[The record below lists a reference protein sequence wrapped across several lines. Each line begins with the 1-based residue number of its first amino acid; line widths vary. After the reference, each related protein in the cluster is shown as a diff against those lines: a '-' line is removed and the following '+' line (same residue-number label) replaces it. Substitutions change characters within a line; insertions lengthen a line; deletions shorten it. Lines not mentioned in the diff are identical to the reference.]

1 MKLLKVSAPVF
12 LLLSLLLISMP
23 VWADAV
29 QVDPLATLE
38 ELRAQNELLQ
48 QRSRFTTG
56 GLAMILTIT
65 AMLVFLVI
73 NNRWN
78 HRLEIKNRQL
88 ERERNVVVAQNK
100 QLAIERDRAEQALS
114 VKTSFIQSMTH
125 EIRTPLNA
133 ISGFS
138 QVLATPGIDILQEER
153 LDLSTRI
160 QENTRQLTTILDDL
174 IMISDLESNCMVPPL
189 EDCPAAA
196 IVGFA
201 ADAFRPLF
209 PATLTFNIENNVS
222 EDLIVKTNPHMI
234 NTILQKLLSNAVKF
248 TSQGSVTLRL
258 NSTDDQLCISV
269 VDTGPGIPADKKDF
283 VFERFSKLDNFVP
296 GTGLGL
302 SIARMIAERIHGTLN
317 LDTSYVGGAKLD
329 LVIPIHFDV

>member
-1 MKLLKVSAPVF
+1 MRLFKVSAYVF
-12 LLLSLLLISMP
+12 LSLTLLFVAMP
-23 VWADAV
+23 LWADAV
-29 QVDPLATLE
+29 QVDSLGTLD
-38 ELRAQNELLQ
+38 ELRAQNELLR

-78 HRLEIKNRQL
+78 HRLSIKNRQL

-100 QLAIERDRAEQALS
+100 QLAVERDRAEQALS

-138 QVLATPGIDILQEER
+138 QVLATPDIDIPQEQR
-153 LDLSTRI
+153 LELSTRI

-174 IMISDLESNCMVPPL
+174 IMISELESNCSAPPL
-189 EDCPAAA
+189 EDCPATA
-196 IVGFA
+196 IVGFS
-201 ADAFRPLF
+201 ADAFRPLV
-209 PATLTFNIENNVS
+209 PATLTFNIDNKVD
-222 EDLIVKTNPHMI
+222 EDLIVRTNPHMI
-234 NTILQKLLSNAVKF
+234 NTILQKLFSNAVKF
-248 TSQGSVTLRL
+248 TSQGGITLRL
-258 NSTDDQLCISV
+258 SRSDDRLCISV
-269 VDTGPGIPADKKDF
+269 IDTGPGIPAEKKDF
-283 VFERFSKLDNFVP
+283 VFERFSKLDSFVP

-302 SIARMIAERIHGTLN
+302 SIARMTAERIHGTLT
-317 LDTSYVGGAKLD
+317 LDTSYVGGAKFD
-329 LVIPIHFDV
+329 LVIPIHF

>member
-1 MKLLKVSAPVF
+1 MRLFKVSAYVF
-12 LLLSLLLISMP
+12 LSLTLLFVAMP
-23 VWADAV
+23 LWADAV
-29 QVDPLATLE
+29 QVDSLGTLD
-38 ELRAQNELLQ
+38 ELRAQNELLR

-78 HRLEIKNRQL
+78 HRLSIKNRQL

-100 QLAIERDRAEQALS
+100 QLAVERDRAEQALS

-138 QVLATPGIDILQEER
+138 QVLATPDIDIPQEQR
-153 LDLSTRI
+153 LELSTRI

-174 IMISDLESNCMVPPL
+174 IMISELESNCSAPPL
-189 EDCPAAA
+189 EDCPATA
-196 IVGFA
+196 IVGFS
-201 ADAFRPLF
+201 ADAFRPLV
-209 PATLTFNIENNVS
+209 PATLTFNIDNKVDEN
-222 EDLIVKTNPHMI
+222 LIVRTNPHMI

-248 TSQGSVTLRL
+248 TSQGGITLRL
-258 NSTDDQLCISV
+258 SRSDDRLCISV
-269 VDTGPGIPADKKDF
+269 IDTGPGIPAEKKDF
-283 VFERFSKLDNFVP
+283 VFERFSKLDSFVP

-302 SIARMIAERIHGTLN
+302 SIARMTAERIHGTLT
-317 LDTSYVGGAKLD
+317 LDTSYVGGAKFD
-329 LVIPIHFDV
+329 LVIPIHF

>member
-1 MKLLKVSAPVF
+1 MKLLKVSVPVF
-12 LLLSLLLISMP
+12 LLLSLLLVSMP

-29 QVDPLATLE
+29 QVDSLATLE

-138 QVLATPGIDILQEER
+138 QVLATPGIDIPQEER

-209 PATLTFNIENNVS
+209 HATLTFNIENNVS

-258 NSTDDQLCISV
+258 NSTDDHLCISV

>member
-1 MKLLKVSAPVF
+1 MKLFKVSVYVF
-12 LLLSLLLISMP
+12 TSLTLLFISMP

-29 QVDPLATLE
+29 QADSLTTLN

-56 GLAMILTIT
+56 GLAMILGIT

-100 QLAIERDRAEQALS
+100 QLAVERDRAEQALS
-114 VKTSFIQSMTH
+114 VKTSFIQNMTH

-133 ISGFS
+133 ISGFC
-138 QVLATPGIDILQEER
+138 QVLATPDIDIPQEER
-153 LDLSTRI
+153 FELSTRI

-174 IMISDLESNCMVPPL
+174 IMISDLESNCSTPPL
-189 EDCPAAA
+189 EECPAVS
-196 IVGFA
+196 IVEFA
-201 ADAFRPLF
+201 ADAFRLLVPS
-209 PATLTFNIENNVS
+209 TLTFKTECHVDA
-222 EDLIVKTNPHMI
+222 DLVVKTNPHMI

-248 TSQGSVTLRL
+248 TSQGSITLSL
-258 NSTDDQLCISV
+258 YSSDTQICISV
-269 VDTGPGIPADKKDF
+269 TDTGPGIPAEKKDF
-283 VFERFSKLDNFVP
+283 VFERFTKLDSFVP

-302 SIARMIAERIHGTLN
+302 SIARLIAERIHATLT
-317 LDTSYVGGAKLD
+317 LDTTYVKGAKFD

>member
-1 MKLLKVSAPVF
+1 MRLFKVSAYVF
-12 LLLSLLLISMP
+12 LSLTLLFVAMP
-23 VWADAV
+23 LWADAV
-29 QVDPLATLE
+29 QVDSLGTLD

-78 HRLEIKNRQL
+78 HRLSIKNRQL

-100 QLAIERDRAEQALS
+100 QLAVERDRAEQALS

-138 QVLATPGIDILQEER
+138 QVLATPDIDIPQEQR
-153 LDLSTRI
+153 LELSTRI

-174 IMISDLESNCMVPPL
+174 IMISELESNCSAPPL
-189 EDCPAAA
+189 GDCPATA
-196 IVGFA
+196 IVGFS
-201 ADAFRPLF
+201 ADAFRPLV
-209 PATLTFNIENNVS
+209 PATLTFNIDNKVD
-222 EDLIVKTNPHMI
+222 EDLIVRTNPHMI
-234 NTILQKLLSNAVKF
+234 NTILQKLFSNAVKF
-248 TSQGSVTLRL
+248 TSQGGITLRL
-258 NSTDDQLCISV
+258 SRSDDRLCISV
-269 VDTGPGIPADKKDF
+269 IDTGPGIPAEKKDF
-283 VFERFSKLDNFVP
+283 VFERFSKLDSFVP

-302 SIARMIAERIHGTLN
+302 SIARMTAERIHGTLT
-317 LDTSYVGGAKLD
+317 LDTSYVGGAKFD
-329 LVIPIHFDV
+329 LVIPIHF

>member
-29 QVDPLATLE
+29 QVDSLATLE

-138 QVLATPGIDILQEER
+138 QVLATPGIDIPQEER

-234 NTILQKLLSNAVKF
+234 STILQKLLSNAVKF

-302 SIARMIAERIHGTLN
+302 SIARMIAERIHGTLD

>member
-1 MKLLKVSAPVF
+1 MRFYKVSAYVF
-12 LLLSLLLISMP
+12 LSLTLLFISMP

-29 QVDPLATLE
+29 QVDSLGILN
-38 ELRAQNELLQ
+38 ELRSQNELLQ
-48 QRSRFTTG
+48 ERSRFTTG

-78 HRLEIKNRQL
+78 HRLSIKNRQL

-100 QLAIERDRAEQALS
+100 QLAVERDRAEQALS
-114 VKTSFIQSMTH
+114 VKTSFVQSMTH

-138 QVLATPGIDILQEER
+138 QVLATPDIDIPQEQR
-153 LDLSTRI
+153 LELSTRI

-174 IMISDLESNCMVPPL
+174 ILISDLESNCSTPPL
-189 EDCPAAA
+189 EDCPATA

-201 ADAFRPLF
+201 ADAFRPLV
-209 PATLTFNIENNVS
+209 PATLTFNIDNKVD
-222 EDLIVKTNPHMI
+222 EDLIVRTNPHMI

-248 TSQGSVTLRL
+248 TSQGGITLCL
-258 NSTDDQLCISV
+258 NSSDDHLCISV
-269 VDTGPGIPADKKDF
+269 VDTGPGIPADKRDF
-283 VFERFSKLDNFVP
+283 VFERFSKLDSFVP

-302 SIARMIAERIHGTLN
+302 SIARMIAERIHGTLT
-317 LDTSYVGGAKLD
+317 LDTSYVRGAKFD
-329 LVIPIHFDV
+329 LIIPIHFDV

>member
-1 MKLLKVSAPVF
+1 MRFYKVSAYVF
-12 LLLSLLLISMP
+12 LSLTLLFISMP

-29 QVDPLATLE
+29 QVDSLGILN
-38 ELRAQNELLQ
+38 ELRSQNELLQ

-78 HRLEIKNRQL
+78 HRLSIKNRQL

-100 QLAIERDRAEQALS
+100 QLAVERDRAEQALS
-114 VKTSFIQSMTH
+114 VKTSFVQSMTH

-138 QVLATPGIDILQEER
+138 QVLATPDIDIPQEQR
-153 LDLSTRI
+153 LELSTRI

-174 IMISDLESNCMVPPL
+174 ILISDLESNCSTPPL
-189 EDCPAAA
+189 EDCPATA

-201 ADAFRPLF
+201 ADAFRPL
-209 PATLTFNIENNVS
+209 V
-222 EDLIVKTNPHMI
+222 
-234 NTILQKLLSNAVKF
+234 AVKF
-248 TSQGSVTLRL
+248 TSQGGITLCL
-258 NSTDDQLCISV
+258 NSSDDHLCISV
-269 VDTGPGIPADKKDF
+269 VDTGPGIPADKRDF
-283 VFERFSKLDNFVP
+283 VFERFSKLDSFVP

-302 SIARMIAERIHGTLN
+302 SIARMIAERIHGTLT
-317 LDTSYVGGAKLD
+317 LDTSYVRGAKFD
-329 LVIPIHFDV
+329 LIIPIHFDV